1 MGKFYLPMLATAL
14 LVGSCQKEPGES
26 GSASEISTA
35 IPADFDWQ
43 TTRDMVITVEAPV
56 VDEGSNPDYAVVRVF
71 CSPILTD
78 ENMVAKGVTK
88 ASVPFRTALT
98 VPAGAQNLYV
108 QTTLPDGTKAVRM
121 CPVREQVLASSV
133 AMNSH
138 TAAGPR
144 IPLAETGLLPS
155 DMPACP
161 ELALRS
167 EADMDPKAVIR
178 TIESGKS
185 YQLGASWA
193 FHAAAEYFIPAD
205 ARIVGSID
213 LSGNHAPFRN
223 PVLYVAGKLT
233 LGKVHIGGATLA
245 VLPGGEVTID
255 ELETNA
261 VTDNSV
267 LYVFEGGKFTADKA
281 NFSGKV
287 VVNKGTIEI
296 IGKEGELDAN
306 NSTVIYNT
314 ASAVFTVRK
323 VELTNQVKFH
333 NDGKFTADETELN
346 SSAVFY
352 NYANGS
358 MDVIDGFKLTNS
370 SVLRQDGRATFGDLE
385 AEGGGKVY
393 INCYTVADE
402 VDGEGALFYFGA
414 GAGFDAREVELQNT
428 KVEMASASVF
438 TMVEYNPD
446 GQKGGAYITGTAA
459 EGQLPAVVVIR
470 EKAVSSQWWGT
481 RFQNRIEVVYT
492 NKGGYKIDKG
502 SLTGGAVM
510 RSEQTVVIPE
520 CRCNGGK
527 DPVVPEPEPEPAE
540 EYELVPGAAY
550 TYCFEDN
557 WPWFGDYDMNDMV
570 VVANVGRNMSKD
582 GSKVKSVVIEW
593 EPKAAGTTYKVAFA
607 VQLDKVRAS
616 EVASV
621 VSTFSGFGNGP
632 FASQGL
638 EPDNDLAV
646 ISLYNDTKEVLAG
659 SNTWPGQKV
668 PTTRYATTVE
678 FTQPVDASA
687 VVESAMNFFIVVKE
701 RSNEI
706 HMPGYC
712 TTALGAVTGKGCTL
726 PADPFKFYTASGERM
741 SDNYMMWALRI
752 PGDFRHP
759 AEGKDIR
766 AVYDEFLPW
775 AASNGTQYVEWYD
788 GQTNESLIY

>member
-1 MGKFYLPMLATAL
+1 MRKFYLPMLATAL
-14 LVGSCQKEPGES
+14 LVGSCQKELGGNDP
-26 GSASEISTA
+26 ASVAPTS

-43 TTRDMVITVEAPV
+43 TTCDMEITVEAPV
-56 VDEGSNPDYAVVRVF
+56 VDGSSNPDYAVVRVF

-78 ENMVAKGVTK
+78 ENMVAKGVAT

-98 VPAGAQNLYV
+98 VPAGAQNVYV

-121 CPVREQVLASSV
+121 YPVREQVLASSV

-138 TAAGPR
+138 SAPVR
-144 IPLAETGLLPS
+144 RMPLAESALLPS

-161 ELALRS
+161 ELALRTES
-167 EADMDPKAVIR
+167 DFAPQAVIR

-205 ARIVGSID
+205 AQIVGSVD

-233 LGKVHIGGATLA
+233 LGKAQIGGATLA
-245 VLPGGEVTID
+245 VLPGGEVIVD
-255 ELETNA
+255 KLETNA
-261 VTDNSV
+261 ITDNPV
-267 LYVFEGGKFTADKA
+267 LHVFEGGKFTADKA
-281 NFSGKV
+281 NFSGRV

-296 IGKEGELDAN
+296 VGKEGELDVN
-306 NSTVIYNT
+306 NSVIYNA
-314 ASAVFTVRK
+314 ASAVFSVRDAEFTK
-323 VELTNQVKFH
+323 NSICH
-333 NDGKFTADETELN
+333 NDGRFTAEDVELN
-346 SSAVFY
+346 AESFFY

-358 MDVIDGFKLTNS
+358 MEVTDGFKLTNS
-370 SVLRQDGRATFGDLE
+370 SVLRQDGLANFDDLE
-385 AEGGGKVY
+385 ADGGSKVY

-428 KVEMASASVF
+428 QVEMASGSIF
-438 TMVEYNPD
+438 TMDEYNAD

-481 RFQNRIEVVYT
+481 KFRNRIEVVYT
-492 NKGGYKIDKG
+492 NRGGYSINKG

-557 WPWFGDYDMNDMV
+557 WPWFGDYDMNDLV
-570 VVANVGRNMSKD
+570 VVANVGRNISKD
-582 GSKVKSVVIEW
+582 GGKVKSVVIEW

-607 VQLDKVRAS
+607 VQLDQVRAS

-621 VSTFSGFGNGP
+621 VSTFGGFGSGP

-638 EPDNDLAV
+638 EPDHDLAV

-659 SNTWPGQKV
+659 SNTWPGQNV
-668 PTTRYATTVE
+668 PTTRYTTTVE

-687 VVESAMNFFIVVKE
+687 VVESAMNFFIAVKE

-726 PADPFKFYTASGERM
+726 PSDPFKFYTASGERM

-752 PGDFRHP
+752 PGDFRYP

-766 AVYDEFLPW
+766 TVYDEFLPW
-775 AASNGTQYVEWYD
+775 AASNGMQYIEWYD
-788 GQTNESLIY
+788 GPTNESLIY